1 MNCGLCSCQ
10 IYPSQLVIWDMW
22 FVQTHWTYS
31 KIDLSYYFIYHL
43 ASIKPQSTQEVIM
56 ASGEG
61 GWVKEYHNILDFC

>member
-1 MNCGLCSCQ
+1 
-10 IYPSQLVIWDMW
+10 MW